1 MSLFLDKNFLYS
13 WDQFFLITSQISN
26 LRTLALSGNKLRK
39 IDKNYFEGKNIDAMV
54 PLHLKELVLIDM
66 SLDWSQIDIL
76 SPAFVYVEELFLV
89 RNNCNVISSKY
100 KIDPNT
106 WKNLRMLNLEQNGI
120 TDWEELAEFRV
131 LKDFNRLIINKNL
144 IKTITQ
150 KSGFNSLEYI
160 SIEDNL
166 IADWKSFD
174 QLNEFGQAVAG
185 QFGQAKKIK

>member
-1 MSLFLDKNFLYS
+1 
-13 WDQFFLITSQISN
+13 
-26 LRTLALSGNKLRK
+26 LS
-39 IDKNYFEGKNIDAMV
+39 
-54 PLHLKELVLIDM
+54 
-66 SLDWSQIDIL
+66 
-76 SPAFVYVEELFLV
+76 
-89 RNNCNVISSKY
+89 
-100 KIDPNT
+100 
-106 WKNLRMLNLEQNGI
+106 
-120 TDWEELAEFRV
+120 EFRV

>member
-1 MSLFLDKNFLYS
+1 VQYKKISEIGIPGAIASLIPTCMSLFLDKNFLYS

-66 SLDWSQIDIL
+66 SLDWGQIDIL

-100 KIDPNT
+100 NIDKDT
-106 WKNLRMLNLEQNGI
+106 WKNLRMLNLE
-120 TDWEELAEFRV
+120 
-131 LKDFNRLIINKNL
+131 
-144 IKTITQ
+144 
-150 KSGFNSLEYI
+150 
-160 SIEDNL
+160 
-166 IADWKSFD
+166 
-174 QLNEFGQAVAG
+174 
-185 QFGQAKKIK
+185 